1 MEAPLYEQI
10 YNYLFDRIKNGE
22 LASGAR
28 VPSEK
33 ELADQFNV
41 SRITSK
47 KAMEM
52 LSSGRLIERIQ
63 GKGSFVASPLPD
75 LSELKPHRREENA
88 LLAEVGTAGH
98 RLIGL
103 VLPDFADSY
112 GSRLIHGV
120 EEGCANLGFHMLMKL
135 TFDNRQVEEEAIRSF
150 LQLGVDGLVV
160 FPVHGKHYNLELLRL
175 VLDKFPVIFVDR
187 YLKGL
192 AASSVYTDNRK
203 AAFELTKLLL
213 DQGHQQIGFLSLPAE
228 DTSTIE
234 DRILGFMEGLSG
246 AGQVFKPQLLM
257 TNLFSSLPQSFDE
270 RNIKVDMERVEEF
283 VRLNPEITAFVCAEY
298 NLALILHEVLLAA
311 GKRVPEDCGIVCFD
325 SPVAPFGKP
334 LFTHI
339 RQNEDEMGRHAV
351 KLLHE
356 RFEGREIPFHNTIPY
371 TLVEGRSTKP
381 LKAHS

>member
-10 YNYLFDRIKNGE
+10 YNYLFDRIKTGD

-52 LSSGRLIERIQ
+52 LSAARLIERIQ
-63 GKGSFVASPLPD
+63 GKGSFVANPLPD
-75 LSELKPHRREENA
+75 LSEMKPHRREEIA
-88 LLAEVGTAGH
+88 LMPGEGAG
-98 RLIGL
+98 RRMIGL
-103 VLPDFADSY
+103 ILPDFADSY

-120 EEGCANLGFHMLMKL
+120 EEGCAKLGFSMLMKL

-203 AAFELTKLLL
+203 AAFDLTKLLL
-213 DQGHQQIGFLSLPAE
+213 DQGHRHIGFLSLPAE

-257 TNLFSSLPQSFDE
+257 TNLYSSLPQSFDE

-283 VRLNPEITAFVCAEY
+283 VRRNPQITAFVCAEY
-298 NLALILHEVLLAA
+298 NLALILHEVLLTA
-311 GKRVPEDCGIVCFD
+311 GKRIPEDCGIVCFD

-351 KLLHE
+351 ELLRE
-356 RFEGREIPFHNTIPY
+356 RWEGREIPFHNTIAY
-371 TLVEGRSTKP
+371 TMVEGRSTKP
-381 LKAHS
+381 LGARI